1 MNLQNPLSLVRTIL
15 VIDWPSREVPETL
28 VRSGFQVFVKGGP
41 GPEDFC
47 AYELNGGEIVE
58 RGTGRAPD
66 RAEVVYS
73 YRPLPE
79 LPGIV
84 ELALKLHA
92 HTIWMQSGL
101 SAPDIKDPRGCW
113 MSVADAK
120 AARKLV
126 QSAGM
131 SYVFE
136 TYIVD
141 ACQRL
146 QTAPP

>member
-1 MNLQNPLSLVRTIL
+1 MNLQNPLASVRTIL
-15 VIDWPSREVPETL
+15 VIDWPSRELPETL
-28 VRSGFQVFVKGGP
+28 VRAGFQVIVKGGP
-41 GPEDFC
+41 GPEDFS
-47 AYELNGGEIVE
+47 AYDLIGGEIVE
-58 RGTGRAPD
+58 RHIGRPPD

-73 YRPLPE
+73 YRPLSE
-79 LPGIV
+79 LPDIV
-84 ELALKLHA
+84 ESALKLQA
-92 HTIWMQSGL
+92 HTIWTQSGL

-113 MSVADAK
+113 MSGADAQ

-141 ACQRL
+141 ACRRL
-146 QTAPP
+146 QTAKP